1 MSPEDA
7 VELVIEQREGV
18 GRAEDPDQDGT
29 GADESGSQDAPG
41 FLKLRK
47 IKQATTRE
55 GQINNLVEMLRTFG
69 SPGYPFPAGLGR
81 SGGHGQP

>member
-29 GADESGSQDAPG
+29 DQALDEKNSIADSRSVSMPSATSPASAAA
-41 FLKLRK
+41 LRVCLD
-47 IKQATTRE
+47 TVSSR
-55 GQINNLVEMLRTFG
+55 R
-69 SPGYPFPAGLGR
+69 
-81 SGGHGQP
+81 